1 MRDLFIE
8 VECAQKGAAPHITNA
23 LKEQWDRNVA
33 NSGDDGGLNPFE
45 NALSVLIEKDALE
58 KPHRPSK
65 GPPAATAPKKAPAK
79 PAAKPAKRSARKESD
94 EEGFR
99 SGSETE

>member
-8 VECAQKGAAPHITNA
+8 VECAKKGAAQYITEA
-23 LKEQWDRNVA
+23 MKEQWDRNVA
-33 NSGDDGGLNPFE
+33 NSDDDGGLNPFQH
-45 NALSVLIEKDALE
+45 ALSVLVEKDALE

-65 GPPAATAPKKAPAK
+65 GPSAAPAPKKAPAK